1 MKSQETVQVTTRLPK
16 DLVNKIERLA
26 EGNSRSRNKIVQMAC
41 EEYVERHAPEGQ
53 MPIDEL
59 KDLPNHELISKILE
73 ENREIKKRIES
84 LEEEISK

>member
-1 MKSQETVQVTTRLPK
+1 MKSHETVQVTTRLPK

-26 EGNSRSRNKIVQMAC
+26 EGRSRSRNKIVQMAC

-53 MPIDEL
+53 NDEL
-59 KDLPNHELISKILE
+59 EGVSNNELISKIIE
-73 ENREIKKRIES
+73 ENREIKMRIES